1 MCEVREGGHAEV
13 DEREVED
20 RDGERKTQQ
29 NRMRAGKNEKK
40 KKGESGMRRRWRS
53 MAGNDRMN

>member
-40 KKGESGMRRRWRS
+40 KRRKWDEKEV
-53 MAGNDRMN
+53 A